1 MTELRQYQNV
11 GIGIVGD
18 VIWPLLKVKNAT
30 WVFKASKRE
39 PDEALHTHEDG
50 QDEQETIWGRQPPE
64 RDTGN
69 KMFLTFFFV
78 PLWHKKTIF
87 SQKKFFLR
95 SVRAREVAREISQFR
110 NN

>member
-1 MTELRQYQNV
+1 LKKGEKMTELRQYQNV

-50 QDEQETIWGRQPPE
+50 QDEQETI
-64 RDTGN
+64 
-69 KMFLTFFFV
+69 
-78 PLWHKKTIF
+78 
-87 SQKKFFLR
+87 
-95 SVRAREVAREISQFR
+95 
-110 NN
+110 